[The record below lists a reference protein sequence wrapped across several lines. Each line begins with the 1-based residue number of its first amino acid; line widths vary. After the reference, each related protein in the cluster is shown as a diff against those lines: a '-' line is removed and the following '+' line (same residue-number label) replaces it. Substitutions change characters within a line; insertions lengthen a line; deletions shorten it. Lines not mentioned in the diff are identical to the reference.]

1 MDEKYKHIE
10 TKQHSIQNQWVKDE
24 IKNKIIKK
32 KLETNENGN
41 ATFHNLW
48 DTAKTIITE
57 KVIVPQPTLRNK
69 QKPQIN
75 NLTCHLKELEKEQSP
90 TLSERRK

>member
-1 MDEKYKHIE
+1 MKSKRKSEK
-10 TKQHSIQNQWVKDE
+10 
-24 IKNKIIKK
+24 KK

-48 DTAKTIITE
+48 DSAKPILRE
-57 KVIVPQPTLRNK
+57 KIIVPQPTLRNK

>member
-1 MDEKYKHIE
+1 MS
-10 TKQHSIQNQWVKDE
+10 QRWNQKE
-24 IKNKIIKK
+24 NQKKK

-41 ATFHNLW
+41 ATFYNLW
-48 DTAKTIITE
+48 DSAKPIL
-57 KVIVPQPTLRNK
+57 TLRNK

-75 NLTCHLKELEKEQSP
+75 KLTCHLKELEKEQSP